1 MPRSFLVKKV
11 KYPVVNHH
19 SGGGPR
25 WYREPSSPTEASPVP
40 SPQPSSPSRGGD
52 AVPAYGEYPGP
63 FEAHGAERQP
73 LVERARPARDSA
85 SFPTASSN
93 VAFPIRKGTVPV
105 PT

>member
-73 LVERARPARDSA
+73 LVERA
-85 SFPTASSN
+85 
-93 VAFPIRKGTVPV
+93 
-105 PT
+105 